1 MRSEV
6 GLTFLMVPK
15 YSSPSVHLASTSWP
29 SQSRGLGPEV
39 GAGEAGSQ
47 REGAPKRLSRGSCA
61 IASWGGLF
69 QDRMVRVMGAEKVS
83 LSSLFSLMDK
93 ETLFL
98 VEQLQRPSLLILS
111 PIKVGGSGQ
120 LLDSTLFHLPCLVL

>member
-1 MRSEV
+1 
-6 GLTFLMVPK
+6 
-15 YSSPSVHLASTSWP
+15 
-29 SQSRGLGPEV
+29 
-39 GAGEAGSQ
+39 
-47 REGAPKRLSRGSCA
+47 
-61 IASWGGLF
+61 
-69 QDRMVRVMGAEKVS
+69 MGAEKVS